1 MCYNYVIIYVHVFQ
15 ARTVEDSWVMLDLES
30 EMMSQ
35 GLHSQDCK
43 EPVSPWTGQNWSKYP
58 GETVSSHN
66 ISQKQGAEEKT
77 SWSGQMWN
85 KYV

>member
-1 MCYNYVIIYVHVFQ
+1 
-15 ARTVEDSWVMLDLES
+15 MLDLE
-30 EMMSQ
+30 SQ
-35 GLHSQDCK
+35 GLHSQHCK

-66 ISQKQGAEEKT
+66 ISHQQGEEEKT

>member
-1 MCYNYVIIYVHVFQ
+1 MIYIHVFQ
-15 ARTVEDSWVMLDLES
+15 ARMVEDSWVMLDLKS

-35 GLHSQDCK
+35 GLHSEHCK
-43 EPVSPWTGQNWSKYP
+43 KPVSPWTGQNWSKYP
-58 GETVSSHN
+58 GETVSSH
-66 ISQKQGAEEKT
+66 QQGEEEKT

>member
-1 MCYNYVIIYVHVFQ
+1 MV
-15 ARTVEDSWVMLDLES
+15 DLES

-35 GLHSQDCK
+35 SLHSQDCK

-58 GETVSSHN
+58 GETVSSYNTCHE
-66 ISQKQGAEEKT
+66 KVVEEKNE
-77 SWSGQMWN
+77 WSGQMWN

>member
-1 MCYNYVIIYVHVFQ
+1 M
-15 ARTVEDSWVMLDLES
+15 VEDSWVMLDLES
-30 EMMSQ
+30 EMMSK
-35 GLHSQDCK
+35 GLHGQYCK
-43 EPVSPWTGQNWSKYP
+43 KPVSQWTGQNWSKYP

-66 ISQKQGAEEKT
+66 ISHQQGKKEKN